1 MSKEL
6 EDKLKQASEE
16 AQVLLDKLLEDIK
29 QDN

>member
-16 AQVLLDKLLEDIK
+16 AQIVLDKLLEDIEE
-29 QDN
+29 NN

>member
-16 AQVLLDKLLEDIK
+16 TQVLLDKLLEDIEE
-29 QDN
+29 DN